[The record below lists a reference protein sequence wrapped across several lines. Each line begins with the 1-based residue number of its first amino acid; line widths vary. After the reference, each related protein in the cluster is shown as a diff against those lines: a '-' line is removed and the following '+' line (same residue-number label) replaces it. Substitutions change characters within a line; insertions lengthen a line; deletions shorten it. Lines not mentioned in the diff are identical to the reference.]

1 MFQITQHSRDKA
13 LMESFITY
21 FGCGKLEKDPRG
33 PWLNYSVYKFQE
45 NYENIIPFFYKV
57 YDCR

>member
-1 MFQITQHSRDKA
+1 MSCAHGVVLVFQITQHSRDKA

-33 PWLNYSVYKFQE
+33 P
-45 NYENIIPFFYKV
+45 
-57 YDCR
+57 